1 MKKTIISSLASLLL
15 IGSCVGCVDKTPK
28 TFKAYFYDETGT
40 KLIQETTFTEGEKPT
55 FPANPT
61 KEEDNTYTY
70 TFDKWVDAIG
80 SDKEVNFLTATSDTN
95 AYAKFIETYKD
106 YSITF
111 VLNNGEPNVVQSLH
125 YGDAIVPPTNFAKL
139 GYTFKC
145 WDKEVSKTVT
155 GNETYS
161 AVWEINKYTVTWKN
175 GTETIEVDEGVEYGA
190 SPSFDGETPTK
201 EKSNGYTYVFKG
213 WGLSEDGEV
222 IDLDKEKV
230 TDNKTYYALFDSSKE
245 AFNVTFVN
253 EGTVIS
259 TKSYFLGDE
268 VIVPA
273 TPAKEADENYIYK
286 FAGWDKEVTTVS
298 ESVTYTA
305 TYTPYRYKDGFVTK
319 DEGLTLTNEIFA
331 GSNVIKASGM
341 GEIHFKDA
349 FLETDTFFENYTYLS
364 FEFLYGAIST
374 DNMIYTTGAS
384 SWFRT
389 DYVED
394 NGIKNVSD
402 LIRVYENGNQVFK
415 MYYNNWYTFSM
426 LVRKS
431 DAGQEFK
438 LENVFLNLYGS
449 AHTVYLRNLRFG
461 NEWLIDTF
469 EADPLGFISETSG
482 VTMEVTKK
490 DDVDVIKATS
500 KTAFAEGENGNVC
513 FKNVYDNEGEKEFFY
528 RNYNSIRFQLFV
540 ESDDGSDK
548 FFHTTWAQWS
558 WINFAGFCWT
568 SDEKKEPFFSSYN
581 VEGTKVNSITVGSW
595 YTIEIKANHSGNR
608 ADNVAKLDIS
618 HSTCYFKNL
627 EFFNA

>member
-1 MKKTIISSLASLLL
+1 M
-15 IGSCVGCVDKTPK
+15 
-28 TFKAYFYDETGT
+28 
-40 KLIQETTFTEGEKPT
+40 
-55 FPANPT
+55 
-61 KEEDNTYTY
+61 
-70 TFDKWVDAIG
+70 
-80 SDKEVNFLTATSDTN
+80 
-95 AYAKFIETYKD
+95 
-106 YSITF
+106 
-111 VLNNGEPNVVQSLH
+111 
-125 YGDAIVPPTNFAKL
+125 
-139 GYTFKC
+139 
-145 WDKEVSKTVT
+145 
-155 GNETYS
+155 
-161 AVWEINKYTVTWKN
+161 
-175 GTETIEVDEGVEYGA
+175 
-190 SPSFDGETPTK
+190 
-201 EKSNGYTYVFKG
+201 
-213 WGLSEDGEV
+213 SEDGEV

-230 TDNKTYYALFDSSKE
+230 TDNKTYYALFDSSRDV
-245 AFNVTFVN
+245 FNVTFVN
-253 EGTVIS
+253 EGNVIS

-273 TPAKEADENYIYK
+273 TPAKEADENYVYK

-319 DEGLTLTNEIFA
+319 DEGLTLTNETFA

-364 FEFLYGAIST
+364 FEFLYGATST

-482 VTMEVTKK
+482 VTMEATKK

-513 FKNVYDNEGEKEFFY
+513 FKNVYDSEGEKEFFY

-540 ESDDGSDK
+540 ESDDGSGK

-558 WINFAGFCWT
+558 WINFAGFCWS
-568 SDEKKEPFFSSYN
+568 SDTTKEPYFSSYN
-581 VEGTKVNSITVGSW
+581 AEGTKVNSITVGSW

-618 HSTCYFKNL
+618 NSTCYFKNL